1 MKYAL
6 IGCGRIAANHIAA
19 AVNNHLDITALSDI
33 HVGRAHDL
41 ACKFSLNEKDTVIYT
56 DYKKMLEEQQPQL
69 AAIATESGKHAQ
81 IALDC
86 IDFGCND
93 YRKADCTFN
102 GRC

>member
-56 DYKKMLEEQQPQL
+56 D
-69 AAIATESGKHAQ
+69 
-81 IALDC
+81 
-86 IDFGCND
+86 
-93 YRKADCTFN
+93 
-102 GRC
+102 